1 MSQSTTIILWVMDN
15 LDILWVMDNT
25 ISLKENKQ
33 NYPLKETHPSELI
46 QTLLCNKASVLDN
59 LWNCMI

>member
-1 MSQSTTIILWVMDN
+1 MSKRGGKVTMSQSTTIILWVMDN

-33 NYPLKETHPSELI
+33 NYPLKETHLSE
-46 QTLLCNKASVLDN
+46 
-59 LWNCMI
+59 